1 MEDFYQKG
9 KKTAQ
14 IEEIKSNVT
23 ATETMAVTQ
32 ASRLYVYYEFSSMSA
47 AAASTSKQYIICLW
61 PWMLS

>member
-1 MEDFYQKG
+1 MEDSYQKG

-32 ASRLYVYYEFSSMSA
+32 ASRLDVYYEFSTMSA
-47 AAASTSKQYIICLW
+47 SISKQYIICLW
-61 PWMLS
+61 PWMLN